1 MGGRDKRKKNKLGEA
16 ALIST
21 QHRHSAIKEKV
32 EWLTS
37 RCSPVQLTAYVEYSF
52 EYSLQ
57 LTLSTDLSTAYAEYS
72 LR

>member
-37 RCSPVQLTAYVEYSF
+37 RCSPVQLTAYVEYS
-52 EYSLQ
+52 LQ
-57 LTLSTDLSTAYAEYS
+57 HTLSTALSTAYS
-72 LR
+72 LRCVQL